1 MKMNTALRGP
11 SPTIPQP
18 SFASERVI
26 EAEPIGRPLV
36 SAVIPTYNR
45 SHVIE
50 RAITSILNQ
59 TYRPIEIIVVDDGS
73 TDNTAALLEG
83 LDVPG
88 LRYFRTP
95 ANAGASAARNLG
107 ISQARGD
114 LVAFLDVDDEWL
126 PEKTARQVAKF
137 AEASE
142 VGVVYCGIRE
152 VSPQWPAQD
161 KLPGHRGDLFETL
174 RVVNVLR
181 TSGVMVRRGV
191 FEDVGGFDC
200 ELTARHDWDLWL
212 RIARKYLIDYIPDV
226 AVRYHYGT
234 ADQLSYRSRAVFL
247 ANATIYKRYNGG
259 RRSRQA
265 FGAHLALQSR
275 ELLALGKRRLA
286 ARYALRSLMLQ
297 PSHPIAR
304 RVLKQLVKRRFKGE
318 A

>member
-1 MKMNTALRGP
+1 MQMNTALRGVNSAIPAP
-11 SPTIPQP
+11 SLAKLTV
-18 SFASERVI
+18 AADAV
-26 EAEPIGRPLV
+26 GRPLV

-50 RAITSILNQ
+50 RAIASIRNQ
-59 TYRPIEIIVVDDGS
+59 TYLPIEIIVVDDGS
-73 TDNTAALLEG
+73 TDNTAALLER
-83 LDVPG
+83 LAVPG
-88 LRYFRTP
+88 LRFFRTP
-95 ANAGASAARNLG
+95 SNGGASAARNLG

-114 LVAFLDVDDEWL
+114 LIAFLDADDEWL
-126 PEKTARQVAKF
+126 PEKTEQQVATF
-137 AEASE
+137 AAAPE

-152 VSPQWPAQD
+152 VSPQWPDQD
-161 KLPGHRGDLFETL
+161 KVPGHRGNLFETL

-181 TSGVMVRRGV
+181 TSGVMVRRRV

-200 ELTARHDWDLWL
+200 DLVALEDWDLWL
-212 RIARKYLIDYIPDV
+212 KIARKYLIDYIPGI

-247 ANATIYKRYNGG
+247 ANATIYKRYNSD
-259 RRSRQA
+259 RRSRQV

-304 RVLKQLVKRRFKGE
+304 RVLKQLVKRRFKGN

>member
-1 MKMNTALRGP
+1 MTMNAALRGAAPAIPAP
-11 SPTIPQP
+11 SLT
-18 SFASERVI
+18 SER
-26 EAEPIGRPLV
+26 ALDAGSPGRPLV

-50 RAITSILNQ
+50 RCIVSILNQ
-59 TYRPIEIIVVDDGS
+59 TYRPIEIIIVDDGS
-73 TDNTAALLEG
+73 TDDTAALLER
-83 LDVPG
+83 LAVPE
-88 LRYFRTP
+88 LRFFRTP
-95 ANAGASAARNLG
+95 VNAGASAARNLG
-107 ISQARGD
+107 IAQARGD
-114 LVAFLDVDDEWL
+114 LIAFLDVDDEWL

-137 AEASE
+137 AGAPT

-161 KLPGHRGDLFETL
+161 KIPGYRGDLFETL

-181 TSGVMVRRGV
+181 TSGVMVRRQV
-191 FEDVGGFDC
+191 FEEVGGFDC

-212 RIARKYLIDYIPDV
+212 RIARKHHIDYIPDI

-247 ANATIYKRYNGG
+247 ANARIYKRYNGG

-286 ARYALRSLMLQ
+286 ARYALRSLLLQ

-304 RVLKQLVKRRFKGE
+304 RVLKQLVKRRLKGG